1 MSSKRAGRRDRGH
14 AYDEP
19 QSIWTTVPVA
29 LLHLVITQTGVLHQ
43 SPRTPSAMPGL
54 IALSTSDSRLD
65 EKRLHFATRQ
75 PHLRARCNSAVR
87 RRRWRRSWRTRL
99 RARPTTPIPGSLRS
113 SGPTR
118 DASAGHWDDEGWA
131 RRSGLVMGF
140 DTHMIAGSR
149 ACPPS
154 TRLTHP
160 TITNQTSPHY
170 AGALGVPGRRA
181 EVRRRACRSPAW
193 PSRSRPSKGQGGGST
208 TSQRRML
215 AR

>member
-1 MSSKRAGRRDRGH
+1 
-14 AYDEP
+14 
-19 QSIWTTVPVA
+19 
-29 LLHLVITQTGVLHQ
+29 
-43 SPRTPSAMPGL
+43 MPGL

-118 DASAGHWDDEGWA
+118 DASAAHWDDEGWA

-160 TITNQTSPHY
+160 TITSQTSPHY
-170 AGALGVPGRRA
+170 AGALVFLVDVPRSAAGLADLRRGRADRGHRRVKVAAQPPRSEGCWLDDRA
-181 EVRRRACRSPAW
+181 VPA
-193 PSRSRPSKGQGGGST
+193 
-208 TSQRRML
+208 
-215 AR
+215 